1 MDNLAHTLA
10 GAALAE
16 TGLKR
21 RTGLG
26 TATLLIGANLPD
38 LDVVALLFG
47 SGLAFRRGWT
57 HGVLALFVL
66 PLLLTAAMLL
76 WSRYGRS
83 GAAVDGTP
91 VLPRQLLLLAFVG
104 VFSHPLLDWLN
115 TYGLR
120 WLMPFDG
127 TWFYGDALFIVDPW
141 LWLILLIGA
150 VLARRAKR
158 SAAIA
163 AIVVSM
169 LYAGGMLA
177 SSAVGRRMVVESMR
191 LEGFVIDDVMV
202 GPVPVNPNRR
212 QVVIRD
218 GSRYMMG
225 TLSWFPNARLDVSDR
240 AVGINA
246 DDPAARLAATASDV
260 QEFLGWARFP
270 FYRIEPR
277 GAGYTVV
284 VDDLRYSDGLTASWA
299 AVRVEVPGGGG
310 RRVEGRPP
318 GSETASAGSP

>member
-83 GAAVDGTP
+83 GEAADGPP